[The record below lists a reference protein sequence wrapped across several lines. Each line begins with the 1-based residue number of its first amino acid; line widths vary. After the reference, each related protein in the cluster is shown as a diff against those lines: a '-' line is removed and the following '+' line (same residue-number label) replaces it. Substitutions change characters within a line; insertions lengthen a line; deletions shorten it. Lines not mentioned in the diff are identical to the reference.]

1 MLDETVFRSEDV
13 APADRFDRWRQHIS
27 RSLWPTEMVTD
38 HVSDFR
44 ASQRILNL
52 GAVRLCTAEYLPT
65 TVRRTENLIR
75 QADPELCLMT
85 LPLRGTQRVIRQDC
99 ETAHAA
105 YDLAVHDSSRPACIQ
120 TIETGDCD
128 RDKVSEVSA
137 LVPKALLPFPGD
149 SVGTMTTRPM
159 SGREGV
165 GALFAGFVTR
175 LATDTSSYR
184 PSDGPRLGTVLID
197 LISGLF
203 AHALDSESRLPAE
216 THRRTLTLRIQAFIQ
231 RHLPNR
237 QLTPGAVAAAHH
249 ISLSYLHRLF
259 REQGASVSTWIRRQR
274 LERARRDLADPTLYT
289 IPIHV
294 IAAERLERV
303 EVPEARCLHAR
314 APIFQDLHNLG
325 ILLRCL
331 ECIG

>member
-1 MLDETVFRSEDV
+1 
-13 APADRFDRWRQHIS
+13 
-27 RSLWPTEMVTD
+27 MVTD

-52 GAVRLCTAEYLPT
+52 GAVRLCTTEHLPM

-75 QADPELCLMT
+75 QSDPELCLVT
-85 LPLRGTQRVIRQDC
+85 LLLRGALRVIRPDC
-99 ETAHAA
+99 ETAYGA
-105 YDLAVHDSSRPACIQ
+105 YDLAVHDSSRPVCIQ
-120 TIETGDCD
+120 TTQTGDCN

-137 LVPKALLPFPGD
+137 LAPKALLPFPGD
-149 SVGTMTTRPM
+149 DVGQMIPTPM

-175 LATDTSSYR
+175 LATDTSSYQ

-197 LISGLF
+197 LMSGLF
-203 AHALDSESRLPAE
+203 AHALDGESRTAPE

-231 RHLPNR
+231 QHLRNR

-259 REQGASVSTWIRRQR
+259 QEQGATVSRWIRRQR
-274 LERARRDLADPTLYT
+274 LERARRDLADPMLHTT
-289 IPIHV
+289 PIHA
-294 IAAERLERV
+294 IAARWGFSHAADFSRAFRTAYG
-303 EVPEARCLHAR
+303 VPPKEYRHR
-314 APIFQDLHNLG
+314 ALDALWWT
-325 ILLRCL
+325 LR
-331 ECIG
+331 

>member
-1 MLDETVFRSEDV
+1 MLYETVFRSEDV

-44 ASQRILNL
+44 AYQRILDL
-52 GAVRLCTAEYLPT
+52 GAVRLCTTEYLPM
-65 TVRRTENLIR
+65 TVRWTENLIR

-85 LPLRGTQRVIRQDC
+85 LPLRGEVRVIRPDC
-99 ETAHAA
+99 ETTYAA
-105 YDLAVHDSSRPACIQ
+105 YDLAVHDSSLPTCIQ

-137 LVPKALLPFPGD
+137 LVPKALLPFSWD
-149 SVGTMTTRPM
+149 SMDQVIARPM

-175 LATDTSSYR
+175 LATDTGSYR
-184 PSDGPRLGTVLID
+184 PSDGPRLGMVLID
-197 LISGLF
+197 LMSGLF
-203 AHALDSESRLPAE
+203 AHALDGENRLVPE
-216 THRRTLTLRIQAFIQ
+216 PHRRTLTLRIQAFIQ
-231 RHLPNR
+231 QHLQNS

-259 REQGASVSTWIRRQR
+259 QEQGATVSTWIRRQR
-274 LERARRDLADPTLYT
+274 LERARRDLADPTLHT
-289 IPIHV
+289 TPIHA
-294 IAAERLERV
+294 IAANWGFPHAADFSRAFRTAYGVSPREYRH
-303 EVPEARCLHAR
+303 EA
-314 APIFQDLHNLG
+314 
-325 ILLRCL
+325 LR
-331 ECIG
+331 